1 MLEAETTLTVIMAD
15 EPNYEEDLLADLQ
28 SGSDE
33 EIDQDEQVENSSD
46 LTQATAH
53 TDNWQDLLRA
63 SHLHNVGSKLEQIDV
78 TNIQDPSKLTSV
90 QSVIPQ
96 IREQLKTHSDEQET
110 DYMELLASVNDEN
123 QTEEFKFLMQIS
135 EIPTLIHDE
144 ISLIHRYVK
153 THYKLVFAELESLVP
168 NPVDYCRVVLLV
180 GQELAGIRDK
190 ESKLQEVVSSSKVLA
205 ISMAALENFARLL
218 YLNESDMAHIR
229 KACEICIELNG
240 FIKEL
245 SDFVSQKLSKFA
257 PNVNNLIGPVVTSQ
271 LLISVGSLR
280 QLALT
285 PACNLPS
292 FGVKDLL
299 SQLNTRSNFVR
310 ATGYLYYSE
319 LVMGLP
325 PEIIKQA
332 LRIISAKIILAA
344 RIDLS
349 GSKPDGS
356 LGSSYLEEVKTK
368 IDKLLTPPDRTAPK
382 ALPVPKEQKSKKRGG
397 RRFRKM
403 KERTQMSEIRKA
415 QNKMEFGR
423 EETAVVDAFGEEVGL
438 GLSKQIDGVRANRNT
453 DARMSKAMVSRLNQQ
468 KDRGNDLDTLVFARD
483 DGEENKDGQRKPKTS
498 SWFSGIKRNR
508 FADLDL
514 DDEDSKRQKTGN

>member
-1 MLEAETTLTVIMAD
+1 MSE
-15 EPNYEEDLLADLQ
+15 EPDFAADLLADLQ
-28 SGSDE
+28 SASEDE
-33 EIDQDEQVENSSD
+33 IEEKAGLVPASLSSEP
-46 LTQATAH
+46 H
-53 TDNWQDLLRA
+53 TTWKDLLRA
-63 SHLHNVGSKLEQIDV
+63 SHLHNVGTKLEQLDV
-78 TNIQDPSKLTSV
+78 KRVLDPMELTSV
-90 QSVIPQ
+90 KKFIPQ
-96 IREQLKTHSDEQET
+96 IREELRIFSNEEET

-123 QTEEFKFLMQIS
+123 QSEEFRFLMQIS
-135 EIPTLIHDE
+135 EFPTLIHDE
-144 ISLIHRYVK
+144 ISLLHRFVR
-153 THYKLVFAELESLVP
+153 THYKVVFAELELLVP
-168 NPVDYCRVVLLV
+168 NPVDYCRVILLIGQNLADV
-180 GQELAGIRDK
+180 GKQE
-190 ESKLQEVVSSSKVLA
+190 EKLQKILSNSKVLA
-205 ISMAALENFARLL
+205 ISMAALENFARLF
-218 YLNESDMAHIR
+218 YLNDADMEHI
-229 KACEICIELNG
+229 KHACNLCIELND

-245 SDFVSQKLSKFA
+245 SGFVSQKLSKFA
-257 PNVNNLIGPVVTSQ
+257 PNVNNLVGPVVTSQ

-299 SQLNTRSNFVR
+299 SQLKTRSNFVR

-325 PEIIKQA
+325 PEITKQA
-332 LRIISAKIILAA
+332 LRIISAKVILAA

-349 GSKPDGS
+349 NSTPDGS
-356 LGSSYLEEVKTK
+356 LGRKYMEEVKLK

-415 QNKMEFGR
+415 QNKMEFGK
-423 EETAVVDAFGEEVGL
+423 EESTVVDAFGEEVGL
-438 GLSKQIDGVRANRNT
+438 GLSKQIDGARANRNT

-468 KDRGNDLDTLVFARD
+468 KERPVDLDTMVLVQSD
-483 DGEENKDGQRKPKTS
+483 ENNDQNGNTTAPQKWT
-498 SWFSGIKRNR
+498 WFSGLKRSR

-514 DDEDSKRQKTGN
+514 DDEDDSSKKQKH